1 MAAWAVEAVSL
12 PPLPPPPV
20 RRLAL
25 LLSFSPAAAA
35 LPPDSEKTSVA
46 ARGELPLGFS
56 CVAVGPCGKSS
67 SEGIGSTR
75 GTEMS
80 IVGDCGE

>member
-12 PPLPPPPV
+12 PLLPPLPPPV

-25 LLSFSPAAAA
+25 LLSFSPAA

-75 GTEMS
+75 ETEMS